1 MSDIGKIRSSE
12 GTSLPA
18 FLTSLSVNFVM
29 FTIQMVAFF
38 VLRNFLHRVYE
49 PRSVIKILHRDKKVQ
64 PPPKSFFKLFQVLYQ
79 TSPEDI
85 IKKSGLDAYF
95 FLRFLRMCII
105 LFSVSILI
113 IWPILLP
120 INSVNGMDKT
130 YKGKHRGLDRFSFG
144 NVSPK
149 HTSRYWAHLILAYLF
164 VSVTCYLIYYE
175 LRHFIQ
181 VRQAYLCS
189 SQHCNTTSA
198 TTILITTVPN
208 EYLDVEKL
216 KMLFSIY
223 PGGVKNVWINRDF
236 SSLLEQIE
244 KRDVIAQQLEEAET
258 SLIRTALKNNKKK
271 KLDKRKKS
279 NTSNSENFQSLSNM
293 ECNKGLVYE
302 YVSYNKRPKHRLPL
316 FPWFISLPFIGKK
329 VDTIDWCILELK
341 KLNLEILEQQKH
353 PERFKQM
360 NSVFIQFNEQI
371 SAHMACQSILHHS
384 ALHMTPKYLHISPK
398 EIIWDNLQLKWW
410 DRLIRTIVV
419 VISIAALV
427 IFFAFPVAFVG
438 SLSNVISLSKK
449 FSWLEFLGN
458 LSRSVSGLITGL
470 LPSVLLAI
478 IMAAVPIIMRFAAEL
493 KGLPTQTN
501 VELTVQNMYFSF
513 LVVQV
518 FLVVTVSSGIT
529 AVIASIINNPQNTPK
544 LLAQN
549 LPRASNFFFS
559 YILLQGLSIASG
571 ELLQIITLI
580 ILYTFGKLMDNTP
593 RKLWSRFTTLR
604 VLEWGTTFPRFTN
617 LSVIGITYSVIAPLI
632 MIFVII
638 AFILFY
644 ATYLYNFLY
653 VFDFPVDTGGLA
665 FPKSLYQMMTGIYLL
680 EACLT
685 GLFFLARDDQNHF
698 ATKIQG
704 ILMIILIIFTV
715 FYQIMLQKSFNPLI
729 KFLPLT
735 SQYQNN
741 NQNYS
746 HKLFNLYN
754 PNDKMGNIDCELTQ
768 DALSYSE
775 GSETSDN
782 SINSDVDSKKL
793 SDEERE
799 KIISSLFQHK
809 ALQVKTP
816 IIWLPQ
822 DELGIAKDEISRM
835 PTEVLVSMDFAE
847 VDSKGRLNFQS
858 NPPDWNPYSNLVL

>member
-1 MSDIGKIRSSE
+1 MSDIAKMHNSE

-18 FLTSLSVNFVM
+18 FLASLSANVSM
-29 FTIQMVAFF
+29 FTIQMVSFF
-38 VLRNFLHRVYE
+38 ILRNFLHRVYQ
-49 PRSVIKILHRDKKVQ
+49 PRSVIKILPKDKKVKS
-64 PPPKSFFKLFQVLYQ
+64 PPKSLLKLFQKLYQ
-79 TSPEDI
+79 ISPEYI

-105 LFSVSILI
+105 LFFISILI

-120 INSVNGMDKT
+120 INSIDGIDKT
-130 YKGKHRGLDRFSFG
+130 SQGKSRGLDRFSFG

-149 HTSRYWAHLILAYLF
+149 HINRYWAHLILAYLF
-164 VSVTCYLIYYE
+164 LK
-175 LRHFIQ
+175 HFIQ

-189 SQHCNTTSA
+189 PQHRSTTSA
-198 TTILITTVPN
+198 TTILITTVPD
-208 EYLDVEKL
+208 EYLDIDRL
-216 KMLFSIY
+216 KDLFSIY

-244 KRDVIAQQLEEAET
+244 KRDFIAQQLEEAET
-258 SLIRTALKNNKKK
+258 CLIRIALKNNRKKK
-271 KLDKRKKS
+271 HKLEKK
-279 NTSNSENFQSLSNM
+279 NSSISDSQSHQSLDHIESS
-293 ECNKGLVYE
+293 KGLAYK
-302 YVSYNKRPKHRLPL
+302 YVSSEKRPKHRLPL
-316 FPWFISLPFIGKK
+316 FSWFISLPLIGKK
-329 VDTIDWCILELK
+329 VDTIDWCISELK
-341 KLNLEILEQQKH
+341 KLNPEILEQQKH
-353 PERFKQM
+353 PEKFKRM

-371 SAHMACQSILHHS
+371 SAHLACQNILHHS

-398 EIIWDNLQLKWW
+398 DIIWDNLQLKWW
-410 DRLIRTIVV
+410 DRLVRAIAV

-449 FSWLEFLGN
+449 FSWLEFLGD
-458 LSRSVSGLITGL
+458 LSKPVSGLITGL

-478 IMAAVPIIMRFAAEL
+478 IMVAVPIIMRFAAEF
-493 KGLPTQTN
+493 KGLPTQTD

-518 FLVVTVSSGIT
+518 FLVVTISSGIT

-571 ELLQIITLI
+571 ELLQVITLI
-580 ILYTFGKLMDNTP
+580 VFYSFGKLMDNTP

-604 VLEWGTTFPRFTN
+604 ILGWGTTFPRFTN
-617 LSVIGITYSVIAPLI
+617 LSVIAVTYSIIAPLI
-632 MIFVII
+632 MIFVVI

-698 ATKIQG
+698 ATKVQG
-704 ILMIILIIFTV
+704 ILMVILIIFTA
-715 FYQIMLQKSFNPLI
+715 FYQFMLQKSFDPLI

-735 SQYQNN
+735 SKYQNN
-741 NQNYS
+741 NQNYND
-746 HKLFNLYN
+746 KLFGLYRYN
-754 PNDKMGNIDCELTQ
+754 GKTDNIDSESLTL
-768 DALSYSE
+768 DVLSSRE
-775 GSETSDN
+775 RVGSSDN
-782 SINSDVDSKKL
+782 SSDLDINSKKI
-793 SDEERE
+793 STEERE
-799 KIISSLFQHK
+799 KIVSSLFEHK
-809 ALQVKTP
+809 ALQAKTP
-816 IIWLPQ
+816 IIWLPC
-822 DELGIAKDEISRM
+822 DELGIAEDEMKRM
-835 PTEVLVSMDFAE
+835 PDEVLVSI
-847 VDSKGRLNFQS
+847 DSAKIDNKGKLCFES
-858 NPPDWNPYSNLVL
+858 NPPDWNPYNDLVL